1 MWEGVLINPLRP
13 VHPVVAAIL
22 GTALVVVACE
32 VVTQLWIAPPMVSLP
47 DQRYRGVYTPQARV
61 VHSTEGWSVRH
72 TNSMGLLDDELRV
85 PRARVRAV
93 LLGDS
98 FTEALQVAQDVDFES
113 IAERRMPGLELVS
126 VGCSGR
132 SPVEYADWLDEYGPG
147 LAPDIVIVQL
157 NDWDLAD
164 VVSAI
169 SLARQAAVARGVAE
183 PAAEVAQGGLLK
195 RLWRQLQRN
204 SALVAMARQRIRL
217 ISEGE
222 RVQLAKRFHGTAVA
236 AVGSAPPTFAADPRL
251 PALMDTLH
259 RRIAAHSPRLV
270 YLYIP
275 SVDYFGPRLGY
286 GEPEVAAFY
295 HAFAARNRVTL
306 VDPIEQFR
314 AEFARTGQPL
324 HGFSNSVMG
333 SGHLNAAGHRVVG
346 ERLARA
352 IAEAT
357 R

>member
-1 MWEGVLINPLRP
+1 L
-13 VHPVVAAIL
+13 
-22 GTALVVVACE
+22 
-32 VVTQLWIAPPMVSLP
+32 TQLWLATPPTTFSDP
-47 DQRYRGVYTPQARV
+47 RYRWVYSPYARV

-98 FTEALQVAQDVDFES
+98 FTEALQVAQDADFES

-147 LAPDIVIVQL
+147 VAPDIVIVQL

-164 VVSAI
+164 VVSVA
-169 SLARQAAVARGVAE
+169 SLARQAVVARGVAE
-183 PAAEVAQGGLLK
+183 PMVVADRVGLLK
-195 RLWRQLQRN
+195 RLWRKVERN
-204 SALVAMARQRIRL
+204 SALASLGRQRIRL
-217 ISEGE
+217 ISDGA
-222 RVQLAKRFHGTAVA
+222 RAQVAKRLHGADVK
-236 AVGSAPPTFAADPRL
+236 AVGLAPPTCAADPRL
-251 PALMDTLH
+251 PALMDALH
-259 RRIAAHSPRLV
+259 RRIAAHAPRLI

-275 SVDYFGPRLGY
+275 SVDYFGPRFGY
-286 GEPEVAAFY
+286 GEPQVAAFY
-295 HAFAARNRVTL
+295 HDFATRNRVTL
-306 VDPIEQFR
+306 VDPLEQFR
-314 AEFARTGQPL
+314 AEFVRTGQPL
-324 HGFSNSVMG
+324 HGFPNSVMG
-333 SGHLNAAGHRVVG
+333 SGHLNAAGHRVLG

-352 IAEAT
+352 IAEAM

>member
-1 MWEGVLINPLRP
+1 MWL
-13 VHPVVAAIL
+13 AAP
-22 GTALVVVACE
+22 T
-32 VVTQLWIAPPMVSLP
+32 TSFPDPRYLW
-47 DQRYRGVYTPQARV
+47 VYSPHARL

-113 IAERRMPGLELVS
+113 VAERRMPGLEVVS

-147 LAPDIVIVQL
+147 LTPDVVIVQL

-164 VVSAI
+164 VVSAS
-169 SLARQAAVARGVAE
+169 SLARQAAVARGGAKPTVVAE
-183 PAAEVAQGGLLK
+183 RPGLLK

-204 SALVAMARQRIRL
+204 SALATLARERIRL
-217 ISEGE
+217 LSEGE
-222 RVQLAKRFHGTAVA
+222 RTQLAKRLHGTDGTA
-236 AVGSAPPTFAADPRL
+236 AGSAPPTCVGDPRL
-251 PALMDTLH
+251 PALLDALH
-259 RRIAAHSPRLV
+259 RRIAAHAPKLI
-270 YLYIP
+270 YLYLP
-275 SVDYFGPRLGY
+275 SVDYFGPRLDY
-286 GEPEVAAFY
+286 GEPQVAAFY
-295 HAFAARNRVTL
+295 RAFAARNRVTL
-306 VDPIEQFR
+306 VDPIDQFR

-333 SGHLNAAGHRVVG
+333 SGHMNAAGHRVVG

-352 IAEAT
+352 IAEAM